1 MKLNLT
7 DKQFGRLTVIKY
19 AGSKNYKT
27 LWLCKCECGKE
38 KIVKGSDLTR
48 GTTKSCGC
56 LRDECV
62 KNQAQMYPAD
72 VRIKRLRYIWH
83 GMIRRCYDP
92 RHNCYHRYGERGIT
106 VCDEWKDYVVF
117 ARWSLANGYA
127 DDLSIDRINNDG
139 NYEPDNCRWVTMK
152 KQHNNTSRCKFFK
165 IDGITKSMTEW
176 AEEYGLD
183 PGTVQTRISKGMNI
197 VDALKKRTHR
207 NGGHGIPIR
216 CVDTG
221 EVFPSASAAAEKYG
235 YNVSCIAKAAR
246 LNRVSYGMRWQQ
258 IYE

>member
-1 MKLNLT
+1 MKLDLAG
-7 DKQFGRLTVIKY
+7 KQFGRLTVIKY
-19 AGSKNYKT
+19 AGSKNYRT

-38 KIVKGSDLTR
+38 KIVKSSDLTR
-48 GTTKSCGC
+48 GATKSCGC
-56 LRDECV
+56 LRDEYV

-139 NYEPDNCRWVTMK
+139 NYGPDNCRWVTMK

-165 IDGITKSMTEW
+165 IDGITKSITEW

-221 EVFPSASAAAEKYG
+221 EVFPSVSAAAEKYG
-235 YNVSCIAKAAR
+235 YNVSCIARAAR
-246 LNRVSYGMRWQQ
+246 LNRMSYGMRWQQ